1 MKILFIQPAVG
12 HKGGGAEYPKTWIME
27 PLALAVL
34 SALTPR
40 RIERMFMDDR
50 LGEVDYSVE
59 ADVVA
64 MPVECYTAA
73 RSYEIAAKFRANGA
87 KVFLGGFLCR
97 FHFCYYLVFRHS
109 CGFCDSGDLAVI
121 RASKP

>member
-12 HKGGGAEYPKTWIME
+12 HKGGGATYPKTWIME

-64 MPVECYTAA
+64 MPAIPRPAVTKTARIFA
-73 RSYEIAAKFRANGA
+73 RRG
-87 KVFLGGFLCR
+87 R
-97 FHFCYYLVFRHS
+97 R
-109 CGFCDSGDLAVI
+109 
-121 RASKP
+121 